1 MAAIISEAIGTRGKA
16 YAFEVIHP
24 LDDVAE
30 EKCSP
35 EGLGRMHMSRSVK
48 VSLYALRG
56 YLLTMGLLVAYR
68 LLTLA
73 GALGHHAH

>member
-1 MAAIISEAIGTRGKA
+1 MATILSEATGAQGKA
-16 YAFEVIHP
+16 RAFEVIHP

-35 EGLGRMHMSRSVK
+35 EGLGRMHMSRSVRW
-48 VSLYALRG
+48 SLYALRG

-73 GALGHHAH
+73 GVLGHHAP